1 MGNRKNGHRVYTQA
15 EYEHFC
21 FSGEPFTG
29 YVEGIG
35 YTCTEVVVTARQINR
50 SGTEF
55 VFDLSYVGYTFDI
68 NDMPGEAPQTL
79 SQLEESRNRASGDPD
94 RSKYWKIPTMDKFE
108 YSDEGARQLLNPV
121 AFIDNVAIELINSVV
136 YLANSLINSGQV
148 LYHEGAGSWW
158 DYEWG
163 GFKNQVKGIGD
174 WFVGTYNYHTK
185 TPARQQWTDF
195 KKEISNIESW
205 EKSTAFAGT
214 LALGGYGMASK
225 AGAVGRGTGMLTKV
239 PAGAATPSL
248 AYPSITTSDG
258 FLLRGFNVRTPINI
272 PVQRFGQMSLHN
284 PDFWGIRL
292 GSSKFVGR
300 RIFSIKTE
308 WNSLTQY
315 STGIIPKG
323 TQIKLG
329 IVGPQFPI
337 YKYSGGG
344 IQMLIESNQVVKQSS
359 RIVNIKY

>member
-50 SGTEF
+50 SGTKF

-68 NDMPGEAPQTL
+68 SDMPGEAPQTL

-94 RSKYWKIPTMDKFE
+94 RSKYWKIPTIGKFE
-108 YSDEGARQLLNPV
+108 YSDEGAQQLLNPV
-121 AFIDNVAIELINSVV
+121 ALVDNLAIELINSVV

-158 DYEWG
+158 NYEWG
-163 GFKNQVKGIGD
+163 GFKNQVKDIGD
-174 WFVGTYNYHTK
+174 WGKSVYDYHTK

-195 KKEISNIESW
+195 KKDISSLESW
-205 EKSTAFAGT
+205 EKNIFSAGT

-225 AGAVGRGTGMLTKV
+225 VGAVGRGTGMLAEPNITV
-239 PAGAATPSL
+239 IRGVNSTAGS
-248 AYPSITTSDG
+248 AYNRALKGVVKPRGGLFGHSDP
-258 FLLRGFNVRTPINI
+258 F
-272 PVQRFGQMSLHN
+272 LHN
-284 PDFWGIRL
+284 AGKTANSRLTSWTTNSDVARSYAL
-292 GSSKFVGR
+292 GSNGQGVVLQVTVPVSRLIKSPNLQQIILKHLKSKGPV
-300 RIFSIKTE
+300 SE
-308 WNSLTQY
+308 SEVLL
-315 STGIIPKG
+315 KG
-323 TQIKLG
+323 TIRKNVQVREIK
-329 IVGPQFPI
+329 IS
-337 YKYSGGG
+337 K
-344 IQMLIESNQVVKQSS
+344 
-359 RIVNIKY
+359 

>member
-94 RSKYWKIPTMDKFE
+94 RSKYWKIPTMGKFE

-163 GFKNQVKGIGD
+163 GFKNQIKDIGD
-174 WFVGTYNYHTK
+174 WGKGVYDYHTK

-195 KKEISNIESW
+195 KKDISSIESL

-239 PAGAATPSL
+239 PAGAKTL
-248 AYPSITTSDG
+248 NMFPSIRNG
-258 FLLRGFNVRTPINI
+258 YGIFGKRGFIIKNHKIEAMYQNGGGGTV
-272 PVQRFGQMSLHN
+272 
-284 PDFWGIRL
+284 
-292 GSSKFVGR
+292 
-300 RIFSIKTE
+300 FSIKQIQ
-308 WNSLTQY
+308 NSGNLLRLDYGIHKPYINPYWHYHYRLTIY
-315 STGIIPKG
+315 GTKFGSTAPRKIFLIPKETAIMGIG
-323 TQIKLG
+323 TGTLFNG
-329 IVGPQFPI
+329 E
-337 YKYSGGG
+337 SG
-344 IQMLIESNQVVKQSS
+344 KW
-359 RIVNIKY
+359 K